1 MYRLIVFY
9 MEEYLIMSF
18 DQVVFASECLDVE
31 DYIKDHLDEISSKV
45 IKENN
50 RLDIVKLRS
59 EINRAIDLVSRDI
72 AVIYKQHRQQVLLY
86 GIDKFKSLKNVK

>member
-1 MYRLIVFY
+1 MKKVLS
-9 MEEYLIMSF
+9 LTS
-18 DQVVFASECLDVE
+18 DQVAFASECFDVE

-45 IKENN
+45 IKANN

-72 AVIYKQHRQQVLLY
+72 AVIYKHHRQRVLLY
-86 GIDKFKSLKNVK
+86 GIDKFKSLKSVK